1 MTMSGETINVPDIAW
16 KQELLALAGET
27 LNLCFQCGT
36 CTSSCPSG
44 RLTAF
49 RTRQVLR
56 KAQFG
61 LKDLILPS
69 DDLWHCTTCFT
80 CYERCPRGVEI
91 VDVITHLRNMAV
103 KSGHM
108 AKEHKSLVKSLY
120 KTGHFVP
127 ITDAI
132 KAMRKDLG
140 LPEVPETALVDPQAL
155 KQVQQIMD
163 KTGLTRL
170 IRED

>member
-1 MTMSGETINVPDIAW
+1 MASEIVPDLAW
-16 KQELLALAGET
+16 KKSLVDRVGET

-49 RTRQVLR
+49 RTRQIIR

-61 LKDLILPS
+61 LKESILPS

-91 VDVITHLRNMAV
+91 VDVITVLRNMAV
-103 KSGHM
+103 NQGFI
-108 AKEHKSLVKSLY
+108 AKEHKGLVKSLHT
-120 KTGHFVP
+120 TGHIIPVSEK
-127 ITDAI
+127 I
-132 KAMRKDLG
+132 KQLRKAVG
-140 LPEVPETALVDPQAL
+140 LKELPDTVLVDEAAL
-155 KQVQQIMD
+155 KQVQYIMEQ
-163 KTGLTRL
+163 TGLYRL
-170 IRED
+170 MKGD